1 MKNQNQTYELHLL
14 SLVMPP
20 MSGDD
25 FSQLKASIE
34 KAGQLDPIVLLDG
47 KILDGRH
54 RYQACCELGITPI
67 FRDYDPAT
75 DGDSPTE
82 FSVAK
87 NTVRRHLT
95 TSQRAMIAANIR
107 PFYEQEASARKAA
120 TKLVGKGKQAETDA
134 PAERIHTAE
143 KAAAQLSVSPRSV
156 KAASQVA
163 AEAPDLAEQVTA
175 GNITLNAAAKETKA
189 RKEASG
195 IIPCEQQRKIAHDDL
210 AVRWGEE
217 FADAVLHGRLLR
229 SAEDFTGW
237 MDLDDDMQDAIFDL
251 VVMRWHVKQA
261 VRFVNDPVDVETT
274 AADMVLKFN
283 ASGKDKASWLVNGV
297 RITLTREA

>member
-1 MKNQNQTYELHLL
+1 MIPNYELHAL

-25 FSQLKASIE
+25 FAQLKASIE

-47 KILDGRH
+47 QILDGRH
-54 RYQACCELGITPI
+54 RYQACCELGIEPI

-107 PFYEQEASARKAA
+107 PFYEEEAAARKAA
-120 TKLVGKGKQAETDA
+120 SRFVDGKPAEAA
-134 PAERIHTAE
+134 PAERTHTAE

-175 GNITLNAAAKETKA
+175 GNISLNAAAKETKA

-195 IIPCEQQRKIAHDDL
+195 IIPCEQQRKLAHDDL

-229 SAEDFTGW
+229 TAEDFTGW